1 MTIDN
6 GNAMHYFGDMKANQA
21 SSTLTDRYQTTVPEA
36 VRQTL
41 NLQKRDRLAYTIL
54 ESGDV
59 LLSRV
64 ESRSDPAVGSFL
76 QFLETQIIENPGR
89 LQPITRSY
97 LQQLDE
103 LLGDH
108 DVDLDEALS
117 TDGE

>member
-1 MTIDN
+1 
-6 GNAMHYFGDMKANQA
+6 MHYLGDMKANQA

-59 LLSRV
+59 LLSRE
-64 ESRSDPAVGSFL
+64 ESRSDPAVGRFL

-117 TDGE
+117 ADGE